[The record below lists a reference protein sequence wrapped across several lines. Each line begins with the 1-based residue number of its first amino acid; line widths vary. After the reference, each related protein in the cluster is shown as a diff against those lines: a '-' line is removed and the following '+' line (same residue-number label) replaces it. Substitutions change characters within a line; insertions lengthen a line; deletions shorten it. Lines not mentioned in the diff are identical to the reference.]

1 MSEALTRKESPRVQ
15 RLREIAKDYVTAFP
29 GWSLYRDDFF
39 FGLWRSSGP
48 IRQNIWF
55 GVMSDGEYRLSHDVT
70 AFIPHLKT
78 IEDQVPWVGMLAQFL
93 SIRDGLQ
100 SISPSRHASRWRDA
114 VSAMEREFKPDLRE
128 PLNLAEVAEM
138 CVAETLGYWDEN
150 NLPMLAILNASIGR
164 TDEARQ
170 CCIRLQSL
178 ESPDDAEMLDWGRAM
193 KAFGLDLLKAIEA
206 GQERQFLEP
215 IVRDAATETGD
226 A

>member
-1 MSEALTRKESPRVQ
+1 MTSKESPRIR
-15 RLREIAKDYVTAFP
+15 RLREIAEDYATAFP
-29 GWSLYRDDFF
+29 GWSFYKDDFF

-70 AFIPHLKT
+70 AFVPHLQAIGNVK
-78 IEDQVPWVGMLAQFL
+78 PWVGMLPQFL

-100 SISPSRHASRWRDA
+100 SISPSRHAARWRDA
-114 VSAMEREFKPDLRE
+114 VAAMDREFKPSLRE
-128 PLNLAEVAEM
+128 PLDLAKIVEM
-138 CVAETLGYWDEN
+138 CIAETLGYWGEN
-150 NLPMLAILNASIGR
+150 NLAMVAILNASMGR

-178 ESPDDAEMLDWGRAM
+178 ERSDDDMLDWQRAM

-206 GQERQFLEP
+206 GEEEQFLASLAPCAGE
-215 IVRDAATETGD
+215 ETGD